1 VERIEFV
8 RHCRW
13 VNEVIK
19 DAPWEVTLQFLK
31 DRRINFV
38 AIDEGTS
45 VDPACDKAR
54 IKAYDELKKHGAVL
68 SFGICVLTVNMRIVD
83 KIIKTRRTV
92 GLSQRS
98 RPVLSPSQRA
108 TPTLASPPAAP
119 YFTEHID
126 MYATRD

>member
-1 VERIEFV
+1 MWSLTSSLNDRHALQLRQAKLAFPSVYLIVGVFSDDVLQQNNSKTTWPDVERIELV

-54 IKAYDELKKHGAVL
+54 IKAYDELKKHGAV
-68 SFGICVLTVNMRIVD
+68 FFVL
-83 KIIKTRRTV
+83 K
-92 GLSQRS
+92 LCSH
-98 RPVLSPSQRA
+98 
-108 TPTLASPPAAP
+108 
-119 YFTEHID
+119 YE
-126 MYATRD
+126 